1 MIQLPYEYSEESED
15 PTCEGEMVVIRD
27 KKSSQ
32 KVQNPTSLH
41 EIDKEILLIA
51 PVSHDIDDP
60 TPEEDRSSIECYI
73 LEYVLADA
81 LLGRILV

>member
-1 MIQLPYEYSEESED
+1 
-15 PTCEGEMVVIRD
+15 MVVICD
-27 KKSSQ
+27 EESLQ
-32 KVQNPTSLH
+32 KINNPTSLY

-51 PVSHDIDDP
+51 PVSHDIEDP

-73 LEYVLADA
+73 LEYVFTDA